1 MLKIVDPKIIEK
13 WLPVIEGSGDWKDF
27 VDGCPKILSKDY
39 GTMAQILENLEKP
52 MQEGTRAADSVGTA
66 GSEYKPILIPMSR
79 RIMPALIGPQ
89 IFGTQPLSGPTG
101 LVFALRAVYTGDSV
115 NEISRADSQI
125 LTVAAITDF
134 TVGGDISGQSEGIG
148 VIRHIEGNNLLVEY
162 SEAFSTIDQNLDN
175 ASTYS
180 EADTTLAAVYSN
192 EALYNVIFS
201 NYTGSVTTAAAEALG
216 TDMKEMGFEIES
228 QSVTA
233 KSRKLKAKWTNELEE
248 DLRAVHSMDAESL
261 LSGIASDEIIM
272 EMNRE
277 FIGLVHSKATT
288 TTAFDF
294 SAADGRWEMEKYQNM
309 AAVIA
314 RTKRA
319 MAITNRRGQATFMI
333 VSGPVL
339 GALEAMGKID
349 TDGVDP
355 IANAFA
361 GNALGMKVFVDSFA
375 TDNTIYLGYKGPN
388 EVDSGIFYCP
398 YQPLQIR
405 KGFGEEDG
413 QPRTF
418 FSTRYATMDSIW
430 GASKFYEKITVANL
444 PA

>member
-1 MLKIVDPKIIEK
+1 
-13 WLPVIEGSGDWKDF
+13 
-27 VDGCPKILSKDY
+27 
-39 GTMAQILENLEKP
+39 
-52 MQEGTRAADSVGTA
+52 
-66 GSEYKPILIPMSR
+66 
-79 RIMPALIGPQ
+79 
-89 IFGTQPLSGPTG
+89 
-101 LVFALRAVYTGDSV
+101 
-115 NEISRADSQI
+115 
-125 LTVAAITDF
+125 
-134 TVGGDISGQSEGIG
+134 
-148 VIRHIEGNNLLVEY
+148 
-162 SEAFSTIDQNLDN
+162 
-175 ASTYS
+175 
-180 EADTTLAAVYSN
+180 
-192 EALYNVIFS
+192 
-201 NYTGSVTTAAAEALG
+201 
-216 TDMKEMGFEIES
+216 
-228 QSVTA
+228 
-233 KSRKLKAKWTNELEE
+233 
-248 DLRAVHSMDAESL
+248 
-261 LSGIASDEIIM
+261 
-272 EMNRE
+272 
-277 FIGLVHSKATT
+277 
-288 TTAFDF
+288 
-294 SAADGRWEMEKYQNM
+294 MEKYQNM

-361 GNALGMKVFVDSFA
+361 GNAIGMKVFVDSFA

-405 KGFGEEDG
+405 KGFGEDDG

-430 GASKFYEKITVANL
+430 GASKYYEKITVANL

>member
-1 MLKIVDPKIIEK
+1 MLKVVDPKIIEK
-13 WLPVIEGSGDWKDF
+13 WLPVIEGTGDWKDF
-27 VDGCPKILSKDY
+27 VSACPKVAEKDY
-39 GTMAQILENLEKP
+39 GTMAQVLENLERP
-52 MQEGTRAADSVGTA
+52 MQEATKSADGDVST
-66 GSEYKPILIPMSR
+66 YKPILIPMSR

-89 IFGTQPLSGPTG
+89 IFGTQPLTGPTG

-115 NEISRADSQI
+115 NEVSRADSQI
-125 LTVAAITDF
+125 LTVAAIAQF
-134 TVGGDISGQSEGIG
+134 VVGGDISGESDGIG
-148 VIRHIEGNNLLVEY
+148 VIRHIEGTNLLVEY
-162 SEAFSTIDQNLDN
+162 SQAFVTIGQNLDN

-180 EADTTLAAVYSN
+180 SPDTTLAAVYDN
-192 EALYNVIFS
+192 EALFEMIFS
-201 NYTGSVTTAAAEALG
+201 NYSGSVTTATGEALS

-228 QSVTA
+228 SSVTA

-277 FIGLVHSKATT
+277 FIGLVQTKATT

-294 SAADGRWEMEKYQNM
+294 TAADGRWEMEKYQNM

-314 RTKRA
+314 RAKRA
-319 MAITNRRGQATFMI
+319 MAITNRRGQATFAI

-339 GALEAMGKID
+339 GALEAMGKLD
-349 TDGVDP
+349 SEFVDP
-355 IANAFA
+355 IATAFA
-361 GNALGMKVFVDSFA
+361 GTAMGMKIFVDSFA

-405 KGFGEEDG
+405 KGYGEEDG

-418 FSTRYATMDSIW
+418 FSTRYGTMDSIW
-430 GASKFYEKITVANL
+430 GASKYYEKITVANL
-444 PA
+444 PV